1 MPLLRL
7 ATLLPS
13 TVAALIWTDPAG
25 FTDKVSQRFRG
36 TGSGRI
42 HAVAEALRR
51 LGLLQGTRDSKAAQ
65 LEKRGELTRAL
76 EHASPLLANR
86 IRFTLDE
93 LHTGPQDLRI
103 QAAPLPRDHA
113 GAVTG
118 TTGRTIDRPLRVLA
132 PLTNSLPYTQS
143 GYSLRSHGLL
153 GAIAARG
160 IAVDALTR
168 PGYPVRIGHLPSATI
183 DVIDGVRYHRNLPA
197 FAPVSA
203 QANMESAAQA
213 ICDLAAITRPD
224 VIHTTSNFRNGVAAG
239 AAARALGVPWI
250 YEVRGQE
257 ERTWLSRLPRAQQG
271 AAQSSEFYRLA
282 HAQEQRCI
290 AEADHV
296 IVLSQVLA
304 DSLVAQGHP
313 REKISIVPNAVE
325 ESIFLDDD
333 RREDARRRLGLPAGP
348 LVGTVSALVG
358 YEGLDYLIRA
368 LEFLPD
374 QYRVLLVGD
383 GSDRPR
389 LERLAEELGF
399 GERVIFAGR
408 QPAAEVWQWYRALD
422 VFVVPRRDTE
432 VCRTVTPIK
441 PVAAQALGVPVV
453 ASDLPALREVT
464 GGCALYPPADDAA
477 ALARAIIAAGNE
489 VDVDAARA
497 FAETRTW
504 SKLAEQVEGIY
515 RSLL

>member
-7 ATLLPS
+7 ATLLPT
-13 TVAALIWTDPAG
+13 TVAALVWTDPAG
-25 FTDKVSQRFRG
+25 FTDKVSARFRG

-51 LGLLQGTRDSKAAQ
+51 HGPLQGTRSSQAAQ
-65 LEKRGELTRAL
+65 LEKRGELSRAL

-86 IRFTLDE
+86 IRFTLEE
-93 LHTGPQDLRI
+93 LRTCPEDLHLD
-103 QAAPLPRDHA
+103 ATPLPRDPA
-113 GAVTG
+113 CA
-118 TTGRTIDRPLRVLA
+118 DRPLRVLA

-168 PGYPVRIGHLPSATI
+168 PGYPVRIGHLPQATS
-183 DVIDGVRYHRNLPA
+183 DRIDGVTYHRNLPA
-197 FAPVSA
+197 VAPLGARRNFA
-203 QANMESAAQA
+203 SAAQA
-213 ICDLAAITRPD
+213 ICDLAAVTRPD

-257 ERTWLSRLPRAQQG
+257 ERTWLSRLPKAQQ
-271 AAQSSEFYRLA
+271 AEAQSSEFYRLA

-290 AEADHV
+290 EQADHV

-304 DSLVAQGHP
+304 DALVAQGHP
-313 REKISIVPNAVE
+313 AAKISIVPNAVE
-325 ESIFLDDD
+325 ASIFLDDD
-333 RREDARRRLGLPAGP
+333 RREAARERLGLPAGP

-358 YEGLDYLIRA
+358 YEGLDYLVRA
-368 LEFLPD
+368 LEFLPAE
-374 QYRVLLVGD
+374 YRVLLVGD
-383 GSDRPR
+383 GADRPR
-389 LERLAEELGF
+389 LEQLVDELGF

-408 QPAAEVWQWYRALD
+408 QPADEVWQWYRALD

-464 GGCALYPPADDAA
+464 GGCALYPPADDAE
-477 ALARAIIAAGNE
+477 ALARAIVAARDE

-504 SKLAEQVEGIY
+504 SKLAEKVEGIY